1 MNAIKAYSHFVSA
14 THNERGSSFTSLLS
28 PVNVFEQLFDGW
40 EVVNVTVDDSA
51 IRVVG
56 SDLTPKLVRRILFD
70 QRGRRAAQR
79 YGAVLWTTFVP
90 KKGVTLV
97 GFGAIVRV
105 EVAER
110 FTRLHE
116 DYVILSRG

>member
-1 MNAIKAYSHFVSA
+1 MNAIKAYSHFVSRV
-14 THNERGSSFTSLLS
+14 HNERGSSFTEILQ
-28 PVNVFEQLFDGW
+28 PKDVFNQLAGGW
-40 EVVNVTVDDSA
+40 EVVNVTGDDCA

-70 QRGRRAAQR
+70 QRDRRAARR